1 MDLRQL
7 EHFVVVAQERSFT
20 RAAGRLG
27 ISQPGLSASVQ
38 ALERDAGVPL
48 LERTTRQVLVTP
60 AGRTM
65 LESAQ
70 RILGEVATARRRLA
84 GLAGLETG
92 SLALG
97 VVQTF
102 TTIDVPDLLAAL
114 HHRHPGVQVTLRE
127 APTADL
133 LTMVRGG
140 ELDLAFVALDATPL
154 ADGLEQ
160 VRAYRESIVAIVDAS
175 HRLAGRSRIRLADL
189 ADEVFVDFQA
199 GQGLQTVIEKV
210 CAEAGLK
217 RTIGFGV
224 GQMDQVLSLVAH
236 GLGVA
241 LVPEP
246 IARTSGLPMIRL
258 SPHPP
263 KRRLALVS
271 RAQEPHNPAARELI
285 SLLPE

>member
-1 MDLRQL
+1 MDLRQF

-20 RAAGRLG
+20 RAAARLG

-38 ALERDAGVPL
+38 ALEGDAGMPL
-48 LERTTRQVLVTP
+48 LERTTRQVLITP
-60 AGRTM
+60 AGQAM

-84 GLAGLETG
+84 GLAGLESG
-92 SLALG
+92 RLAVG

-102 TTIDVPDLLAAL
+102 TTVDLPDVLAAL
-114 HHRHPGVQVTLRE
+114 HRRHPGVQVTLRE

-133 LTMVRGG
+133 LVMVRGG
-140 ELDLAFVALDATPL
+140 DLDLAFVALDATPL
-154 ADGLEQ
+154 PEGMRQ
-160 VRAYRESIVAIVDAS
+160 VRGYHESIVVIVGEA
-175 HRLAGRSRIRLADL
+175 HRLARRSRIRLADL
-189 ADEVFVDFQA
+189 AGEVFVDFQA
-199 GQGLQTVIEKV
+199 GQGLQTVIEQV
-210 CAEAGLK
+210 CADAGLK

-224 GQMDQVLSLVAH
+224 GQMDQVVSLVGH

-246 IARTSGLPMIRL
+246 IAEASGLPTIRL

-271 RAQEPHNPAARELI
+271 RAQESANPAVQELI
-285 SLLPE
+285 SRLPD